1 MFDDKYWNEF
11 WNSGFV
17 QDYLNYKK
25 NEKAEQNDNFNQ
37 GISNQG
43 TNNRGE

>member
-1 MFDDKYWNEF
+1 MFDDKNWNEF
-11 WNSGFV
+11 WNSGSI

-25 NEKAEQNDNFNQ
+25 NEKAEQNGNYYQ
-37 GISNQG
+37 GFSNQG